1 MAALTRGLEAEKFDR
16 AYDDRALVARI
27 LGYFRP
33 HKTKVIIVTIA
44 IFLMAGLGALLPIV
58 IAGSLNAGS
67 EDTVFPLLLV
77 ALVFVAGVVTWALA
91 GIRRYLTAQ
100 VIADVVTAMRDDAFD
115 AAMRQDLSFFDEYST
130 GRIVSRI
137 TSDTQEFG
145 EVVTIATDVI
155 NQLATAFILILVLIG
170 IDWRLTLAVLS
181 MTPVVAFVALAFRRL
196 ARDVTRQS
204 SRALAEV
211 NKAIQEAVSGIRVA
225 KNYRQEAAIYG
236 EFMLVNDQ
244 SYRINVR
251 RAFVLANIFPTLNA
265 LAGLGTAMLVYFGG
279 RSAVAGAISIAAWY
293 LFVVTVERFWFPVTN
308 LSAFW
313 SQFQAGLAA
322 TERVF
327 GLIDAES
334 SVIQTGS
341 AVVGHLEGDIR
352 FEHVFFRY
360 SSQEQVL
367 NDFTLHIRPGE
378 SVALVG
384 HTGAGKSSIIK
395 LIARFYEF
403 QEGRIFVDGHNIRE
417 VDLGSYRRQLGIVSQ
432 VPFLF
437 AGTVADNIR
446 YACPEA
452 TDEQIESMARRIG
465 HGEWLETLPDGI
477 NSEVGERGGRLS
489 MGQRQ
494 LVALTRV
501 LVQAPSIF
509 ILDEATASVDPFTE
523 SQIQQAL
530 DLIMANSTAIIIAHR
545 LSTVRSADRIIVLQK
560 GRIIEEGNHRALM
573 RSGGHYAELYDT
585 YFRHQSPQ
593 AIHAPS
599 WRVEQGAPPRVL
611 PS

>member
-1 MAALTRGLEAEKFDR
+1 MAALTRGLGAEKYDR
-16 AYDDRALVARI
+16 IYSDRELVGRI
-27 LGYFRP
+27 VNYFRP
-33 HKTKVIIVTIA
+33 HKVKVIVISIA
-44 IFLMAGLGALLPIV
+44 LFMIAAMGALLPII
-58 IAGSLNAGS
+58 IANSLNSGDSRS
-67 EDTVFPLLLV
+67 EYPLLLV
-77 ALVFVAGVVTWALA
+77 ILVFVIGVATWGFSAV
-91 GIRRYLTAQ
+91 RRYLTAQ
-100 VIADVVTAMRDDAFD
+100 VIADVVLSMRDDAFD
-115 AAMRQDLSFFDEYST
+115 AAMRQDLSFFDEFST

-137 TSDTQEFG
+137 TSDTQEFA

-155 NQLATAFILILVLIG
+155 NQLTVAFILIFVLFT
-170 IDWRLTLAVLS
+170 IDWRLTLAVLA
-181 MTPVVAFVALAFRRL
+181 MTPLVAFVALAFRRL

-225 KNYRQEAAIYG
+225 KNYRQEGAIYN
-236 EFMLVNDQ
+236 EFMQVNEQ
-244 SYRINVR
+244 SYRINIR

-265 LAGLGTAMLVYFGG
+265 LAGLGTAALVYFGG
-279 RSAVAGAISIAAWY
+279 RSAVAGAISIASWY
-293 LFVVTVERFWFPVTN
+293 LFVTTVDRFWFPVTN

-334 SVIQTGS
+334 SVVQTAAT
-341 AVVGHLEGDIR
+341 AVSGLRGEIIFD
-352 FEHVFFRY
+352 HVYFRY

-367 NDFTLHIRPGE
+367 NDFSLHMKPGE

-395 LIARFYEF
+395 LVARFYEF
-403 QEGRIFVDGHNIRE
+403 QEGTITVDGADIR
-417 VDLGSYRRQLGIVSQ
+417 DLDLKSYRDKLGVVSQ

-446 YACPEA
+446 YACPSA
-452 TDEQIESMARRIG
+452 TDEHIEAIARKIG

-477 NSEVGERGGRLS
+477 YSEVGERGSRLS

-530 DLIMANSTAIIIAHR
+530 DLIMAHSTAIIIAHR

-560 GRIIEEGNHRALM
+560 GRIIEEGNHKHLM
-573 RSGGHYAELYDT
+573 AQGGHYAELYDT

-593 AIHAPS
+593 AIHTPS
-599 WRVEQGAPPRVL
+599 WRREKSSGA
-611 PS
+611 

>member
-1 MAALTRGLEAEKFDR
+1 MAALTRGLGAEKYDR
-16 AYDDRALVARI
+16 IYSDRDLVIRI
-27 LGYFRP
+27 VNYFRP
-33 HKTKVIIVTIA
+33 HKTKVIVISIA
-44 IFLMAGLGALLPIV
+44 LFIIAAMGALLPIL
-58 IAGSLNAGS
+58 IADSLNSDIEGS
-67 EDTVFPLLLV
+67 AFPLHLV
-77 ALVFVAGVVTWALA
+77 ILVFVIGVATWGFSAV
-91 GIRRYLTAQ
+91 RRYLTAQ
-100 VIADVVTAMRDDAFD
+100 VIADIVMSMRDDAFN
-115 AAMRQDLSFFDEYST
+115 AAMRQDLSFFDEFNT

-145 EVVTIATDVI
+145 EVVAIAADVI
-155 NQLATAFILILVLIG
+155 SQLTVAFILIFVLFT
-170 IDWRLTLAVLS
+170 IDWRLTLAVLA
-181 MTPVVAFVALAFRRL
+181 MTPLVAFVALAFRHL

-225 KNYRQEAAIYG
+225 KNFRQEGAIYD
-236 EFMLVNDQ
+236 EFMRVNDQ
-244 SYRINVR
+244 SYRINIR

-265 LAGLGTAMLVYFGG
+265 LAGLGTAALVYFGG

-293 LFVVTVERFWFPVTN
+293 LFITTVDRFWFPVTN

-327 GLIDAES
+327 GLVDADS
-334 SVIQTGS
+334 SVVQTADKPVQSLRG
-341 AVVGHLEGDIR
+341 EIIFD
-352 FEHVFFRY
+352 HVYFRY

-367 NDFTLHIRPGE
+367 NDFTLHIQPGE

-395 LIARFYEF
+395 LVARFYEF
-403 QEGRIFVDGHNIRE
+403 QEGSITVDGTDIRE
-417 VDLGSYRRQLGIVSQ
+417 LDLKSYRDKLGVVSQ

-446 YACPEA
+446 YACPTA
-452 TDEQIESMARRIG
+452 TDEQIEAVACKIG
-465 HGEWLETLPDGI
+465 NGEWLETLPDGI
-477 NSEVGERGGRLS
+477 YSEVGERGSRLS

-560 GRIIEEGNHRALM
+560 GRIIEEGSHIGLM
-573 RSGGHYAELYDT
+573 EQGGHYAELYDT

-593 AIHAPS
+593 AIHTPS
-599 WRVEQGAPPRVL
+599 WLGKKSDGA
-611 PS
+611 